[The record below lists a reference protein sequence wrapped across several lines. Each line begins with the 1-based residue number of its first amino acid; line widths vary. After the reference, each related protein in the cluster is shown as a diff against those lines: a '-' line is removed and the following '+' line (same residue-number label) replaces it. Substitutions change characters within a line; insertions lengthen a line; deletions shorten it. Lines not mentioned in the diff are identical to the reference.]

1 LSERQLEAT
10 IAIGGGILAI
20 ALVTF
25 GFMVHT
31 WGVSGTIWRLVGLV
45 AIVGI
50 GCLTW
55 SNRRNMAAYFE
66 KRRKEAEARA
76 ALAAA
81 AMAAAE
87 ARRPKPL
94 RGQFPAEM
102 TFLGV
107 QTPLAT
113 DHGILNDPLTYVA
126 ACSTPAVNEPSLI
139 VAELPVTP
147 IKHIHLEPLPY
158 WPSYSQ
164 ASSDQRAVY
173 IHWLINGRKH
183 LPPEIGY
190 AFMFFYGLERRA
202 LVDQADH
209 NVIIDEIL
217 RLRKLNAQSRQPNRS
232 FDSYT
237 GSFLWFLAVAFARS
251 VEETTIKML
260 AESTRIWTEE
270 NFSAALGWCAQTGKG
285 MPASLA
291 LKLAGQLPGSRHSI
305 VTDRVGQQF
314 RELFLRRYAE
324 TYRRGLSVNS
334 SKRRRAYLYKA
345 ASAALRTVRY
355 SAGPNPMGMMSQ
367 FKPLSDLWNS
377 CLDDLRQFSSVVRRE
392 SQEQM
397 MRAVS
402 AAPPEEILSVRGHPL
417 ADDVRKL
424 KAERE
429 TQDQLT
435 PDAWEALPAE
445 IRAGIDHPLTD
456 DVCKLVQEC
465 TDEAGRT
472 LIPVPKLA
480 ALFQLGHK
488 ERYTTTESTRICRTV
503 EYVGYCLEPDARL
516 SGRTY
521 RNDDV
526 VTAFLKT
533 TDEDTYMARYRAASC
548 MLRLGMVVAAAD
560 GEVRPDEM
568 TVLLQDLEQ
577 MFELNDHERRRLE
590 VLRTLITATGPDLT
604 GLSQMAQFLKP
615 EQREAIAKLLLALAA
630 KDGEVTR
637 DEIKAIRTCYKT
649 LGFDQTDIGHA
660 LSSLRISE
668 RDEEPVTV
676 RPGTAFTIGEAIP
689 VQPRK
694 PVMLRL
700 NRAAIARIIAD
711 TQDVARMLAEAM
723 YPGEELRQTSFA
735 EPFVSLHVA
744 AMFPSPMLPALP
756 PPPVSDIPVQPQPAT
771 ISQASSSDVVV
782 VSALPPPYASFYQLL
797 ISKQEW
803 DLKEI
808 DGLARRQGLMLN
820 GAIDALN
827 EWAAEKYGGQLFVED
842 GPRLYVEQAYLS

>member
-1 LSERQLEAT
+1 
-10 IAIGGGILAI
+10 
-20 ALVTF
+20 
-25 GFMVHT
+25 
-31 WGVSGTIWRLVGLV
+31 
-45 AIVGI
+45 
-50 GCLTW
+50 
-55 SNRRNMAAYFE
+55 MA
-66 KRRKEAEARA
+66 
-76 ALAAA
+76 
-81 AMAAAE
+81 
-87 ARRPKPL
+87 
-94 RGQFPAEM
+94 
-102 TFLGV
+102 FLGV
-107 QTPLAT
+107 RTSLAT
-113 DHGILNDPLTYVA
+113 DHGTLHDPLTYVA
-126 ACSTPAVNEPSLI
+126 ADATPAVHEPSLI
-139 VAELPVTP
+139 IAELPVTP
-147 IKHIHLEPLPY
+147 ITYAHPEPLPY

-173 IHWLINGRKH
+173 LHWLIDDRKH

-209 NVIIDEIL
+209 QVIFNEVL

-237 GSFLWFLAVAFARS
+237 GSFLWFLAVAFARRI
-251 VEETTIKML
+251 EETTIKAL
-260 AESTRIWTEE
+260 AESTHIRTEE
-270 NFSAALGWCAQTGKG
+270 NFSAALGWCAQTSKG
-285 MPASLA
+285 MPGWLA
-291 LKLAGQLPGSRHSI
+291 VELAKHLPGSRRSV

-314 RELFLRRYAE
+314 RELFLKRYAE
-324 TYRRGLSVNS
+324 TYPRGLLVD

-355 SAGPNPMGMMSQ
+355 SAGPNTMGLMGQ
-367 FKPLSDLWNS
+367 FQSLSNLWNR
-377 CLDDLRQFSSVVRRE
+377 CLDDLRRFSLVVRRQ
-392 SQEQM
+392 SQKQTTQ
-397 MRAVS
+397 AVS
-402 AAPPEEILSVRGHPL
+402 AASVEEVLSVTSHPL
-417 ADDVRKL
+417 TDDIRKP
-424 KAERE
+424 KAKRE
-429 TQDQLT
+429 TQELLT
-435 PDAWEALPAE
+435 PAAWEALPAE

-456 DVCKLVQEC
+456 AVCKLIQEC

-472 LIPVPKLA
+472 LIPVSKLA
-480 ALFQLGHK
+480 ALCHVEHM
-488 ERYTTTESTRICRTV
+488 ERYTPTESTRICRTV

-533 TDEDTYMARYRAASC
+533 TDEDTYMARYRAAAC
-548 MLRLGMVVAAAD
+548 MLRFGMIVATAD
-560 GEVRPDEM
+560 GQVHPDEM

-577 MFELNDHERRRLE
+577 MFELNGYERRRLE
-590 VLRTLITATGPDLT
+590 VLRTLIMATGPDWA
-604 GLSQMAQFLKP
+604 GLSQLAKFLKP

-630 KDGEVTR
+630 KDGEITR

-668 RDEEPVTV
+668 QDEEPVTV
-676 RPGTAFTIGEAIP
+676 RPGTAFTVGEAIP

-700 NRAAIARIIAD
+700 NRASIARIMAD

-723 YPGEELRQTSFA
+723 HTDGELRQTSFA
-735 EPFVSLHVA
+735 EPFVSLHLA
-744 AMFPSPMLPALP
+744 AMLPALP
-756 PPPVSDIPVQPQPAT
+756 PPEASDTSVQPQPA
-771 ISQASSSDVVV
+771 ASLGTYTHDEVATP
-782 VSALPPPYASFYQLL
+782 ALPPRYTNFYQLL

-820 GAIDALN
+820 GTIDALN
-827 EWAAEKYGGQLFVED
+827 EWAAAKYGGQLFVED